1 MRIFNQDKT
10 AELTVYDKEKGKLVI
25 DTLTHHF
32 DEIKGITA
40 RERAEEL
47 KAEGMEVYEQDGVFY
62 RVLAAYDNGG
72 RDVEEIVGI
81 ENVPARD
88 EVETIQ
94 VYIPYTEEEL
104 KERWKQDYRRKREP
118 LLEAFDKWEKA
129 VIRGRETDDTQ
140 VMAWY
145 NDLKDLKPS
154 ALDNIPD
161 RVQYYLK
168 TE

>member
-1 MRIFNQDKT
+1 MRVKITGQFGYQSSPETEDMIDVPEDDLRQLGITKQFDVENNC
-10 AELTVYDKEKGKLVI
+10 VI
-25 DTLTHHF
+25 DYVIPV
-32 DEIKGITA
+32 EIQEKM
-40 RERAEEL
+40 R
-47 KAEGMEVYEQDGVFY
+47 
-62 RVLAAYDNGG
+62 
-72 RDVEEIVGI
+72 VEE
-81 ENVPARD
+81 
-88 EVETIQ
+88 
-94 VYIPYTEEEL
+94 
-104 KERWKQDYRRKREP
+104 YRRKREP